1 MAYNY
6 YVLVTGTRRLEGP
19 LSFKEAMHRKSEY
32 DIFSEMTQILKIVVD
47 ESGKEVK

>member
-19 LSFKEAMHRKSEY
+19 LSFKEAMRRKTEY
-32 DIFSEMTQILKIVVD
+32 DIFGEMTQILKIVVD
-47 ESGKEVK
+47 ELGKEVK